1 MRRLLIAG
9 LVCWMAVSAA
19 ACGRP
24 EDGGAAT
31 LEPQPLA
38 SQTGQAGE
46 TWDAEKPSADNVETK
61 TTGTGTPETK
71 TSGMGTPETTVSEAK
86 PQDPAAEHE
95 TVKAQEGTLPEAGA
109 YAGTYVDTYGTTD
122 VYSELELDY
131 QGDGVYQTMIG
142 IYRLT
147 TLDGTA
153 REEGDRL
160 LFQSDSESPAVQ
172 GEITFG
178 EEGAVFTVTASEFSY
193 LAPGDEIAFP
203 TKQ

>member
-31 LEPQPLA
+31 LNPQPLA
-38 SQTGQAGE
+38 SQTGQ
-46 TWDAEKPSADNVETK
+46 
-61 TTGTGTPETK
+61 
-71 TSGMGTPETTVSEAK
+71 
-86 PQDPAAEHE
+86 
-95 TVKAQEGTLPEAGA
+95 AGA